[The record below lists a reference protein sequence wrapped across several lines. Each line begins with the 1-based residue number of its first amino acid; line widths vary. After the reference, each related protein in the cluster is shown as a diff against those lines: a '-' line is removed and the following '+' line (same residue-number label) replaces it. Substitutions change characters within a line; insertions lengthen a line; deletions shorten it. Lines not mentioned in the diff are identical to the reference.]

1 MQSQNISKDTPT
13 IVNIWNK
20 FQDKVCN

>member
-1 MQSQNISKDTPT
+1 MQSRNILKDAPT

>member
-1 MQSQNISKDTPT
+1 MQSRNILKDAPT

-20 FQDKVCN
+20 FQDKVCD